1 MDIRNIK
8 EDVPTLEVGT
18 HLQAMYSL
26 SLEQLDGYRQI
37 EKLPDYPV
45 DINNHQNQ
53 VVLKDFIARVIEE
66 LMEGYES
73 TSEVYK
79 ICNKFGWNIEQLTED
94 EYIQVLNHLQNA
106 NEEQGDALGFLFTL
120 FHFAN
125 ILPEDILSWGTSYV
139 YEHADFKVKVKD
151 LNDII
156 ILGMALIK
164 GNNTTDLVNRFNMID
179 EDHESVKDY
188 TPGFNTLSEAS
199 HEEEKKL
206 LFDVVYELNIA
217 RNLLKC
223 RPWKQTQVITKEL
236 DFQYSL
242 VKAFYL
248 YMGFLGV
255 QGFTPEGLFRL
266 FFKKQRL
273 NLWRQKTNY

>member
-8 EDVPTLEVGT
+8 EPVPQIEEGT
-18 HLQAMYSL
+18 ELQAMYQL

-37 EKLPDYPV
+37 EKLPDYPL
-45 DINNHQNQ
+45 DINNPNNQ
-53 VVLKDFIARVIEE
+53 VVLKDFISRVIEE

-73 TSEVYK
+73 TSEVVK
-79 ICNKFGWNIEQLTED
+79 ICNKWGWNTEQLTED
-94 EYIQVLNHLQNA
+94 EYTQVLNHLQNA
-106 NEEQGDALGFLFTL
+106 NEEQSDALGFFFTL

-125 ILPEDILSWGTSYV
+125 IQPEDIFSWGTNAV
-139 YEHADFKVKVKD
+139 YEYSDFKVKTLKD
-151 LNDII
+151 VIT
-156 ILGMALIK
+156 LGIALTSEI
-164 GNNTTDLVNRFNMID
+164 GRNPLLANRFRLID
-179 EDHESVKDY
+179 EEHESVKDY
-188 TPGFNTLSEAS
+188 TPGFNTLSESS
-199 HEEEKKL
+199 HENEKL
-206 LFDVVYELNIA
+206 LLFEIIYELNIA

-223 RPWKQTQVITKEL
+223 RPWKQTQVMTKEL

-248 YMGFLGV
+248 YMGFLGL
-255 QGFTPEGLFRL
+255 QGFSDESIYRL